1 MPNAWPGTLP
11 QKLLLNGASL
21 GVGDGLIEYAPDTG
35 PSITRRRTTAVMRP
49 LQGSMVLTDAQ
60 VTIFET
66 FFFTTLLNGALPFTF
81 PDPRTGA
88 TLLVKVPKGTPPSY
102 VPQGGDNFVLSLSL
116 TVLP

>member
-60 VTIFET
+60 VTTFEI
-66 FFFTTLLNGALPFTF
+66 FFFSTLLNGALPFTF

-88 TLLVKVPKGTPPSY
+88 TLLVKVPKGTPPNY
-102 VPQGGDNFVLSLSL
+102 APQGGDNSCCACR
-116 TVLP
+116 